1 MHLQVCGYSSICITL
16 MYRCGWCM
24 DVGGFS
30 FNNLL
35 WGGGGGI
42 FRKQMGLDRELLRSD
57 FFFSSSGICVL
68 TCSTGSD

>member
-1 MHLQVCGYSSICITL
+1 
-16 MYRCGWCM
+16 M

-35 WGGGGGI
+35 WGGGGGS
-42 FRKQMGLDRELLRSD
+42 FRKQMGLDGELLHSD
-57 FFFSSSGICVL
+57 FFFSSSGTCML